1 MPKLQMP
8 KHAPAIDMTPMV
20 DLAFLLVTFFMLAA
34 NFKSDEPVTVSTP
47 SSISD
52 KEVPQKH
59 MIIVLVDAGGNIFFG
74 ATGEETKKMMLQKMA
89 KKYNMPVT
97 KDMEEEFVKLSS
109 FGCSMQEL
117 PAYLKASSTERKQTG
132 IPSDSTAAGGN
143 QLSSWILAAR
153 EAALI
158 TGQKDYEDASSK
170 TTDKLEVNDYK
181 PKFVLKVDGKAQ
193 YVYAKR
199 AIETFRDLNINN
211 LNFVTSLEQNPNQT
225 PE

>member
-1 MPKLQMP
+1 MP

-47 SSISD
+47 TSISD

-59 MIIVLVDAGGNIFFG
+59 MIIVLVDAGGNVFFG
-74 ATGEETKKMMLQKMA
+74 ATGEETKKMMLKSMID
-89 KKYNMPVT
+89 KYNVT
-97 KDMEEEFVKLSS
+97 LSNEQVKEFVKLSS

-117 PAYLKASSTERKQTG
+117 PAYLSVSSTERKQTG
-132 IPSDSTAAGGN
+132 IPTDSTKQEGN
-143 QLSSWILAAR
+143 QLSYWIAAAR
-153 EAALI
+153 SAALK
-158 TGQKDYEDASSK
+158 TGQKDFEDASSK
-170 TTDKLEVNDYK
+170 TTEKLEATDYK
-181 PKFVLKVDGKAQ
+181 PKFILKVDGKAQ
-193 YVYAKR
+193 YAYAKSV
-199 AIETFRDLNINN
+199 IETFRELDINN